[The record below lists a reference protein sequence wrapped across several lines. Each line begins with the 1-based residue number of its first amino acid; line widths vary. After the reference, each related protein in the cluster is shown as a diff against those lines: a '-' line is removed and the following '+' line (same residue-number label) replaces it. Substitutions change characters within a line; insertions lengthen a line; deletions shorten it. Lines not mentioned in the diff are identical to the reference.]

1 MQMGGVKLSLFD
13 VSVPETPIELDQT
26 SVGTTG
32 RYSPTLH
39 QLLAYA
45 TPATRI
51 RYTSY
56 LHTLH

>member
-13 VSVPETPIELDQT
+13 VSVPEAPIELDQT

-32 RYSPTLH
+32 RYSHTLH

-45 TPATRI
+45 TLATRM
-51 RYTSY
+51 R
-56 LHTLH
+56 